1 MPTKIIWTYR
11 FVEME
16 NFVEERP
23 IKIVFRSLQSGDPR
37 GAAGMINYRLV
48 GFFLERKQNNSE
60 PFLFY
65 NTTIS

>member
-1 MPTKIIWTYR
+1 
-11 FVEME
+11 ME

-65 NTTIS
+65 NAAIS